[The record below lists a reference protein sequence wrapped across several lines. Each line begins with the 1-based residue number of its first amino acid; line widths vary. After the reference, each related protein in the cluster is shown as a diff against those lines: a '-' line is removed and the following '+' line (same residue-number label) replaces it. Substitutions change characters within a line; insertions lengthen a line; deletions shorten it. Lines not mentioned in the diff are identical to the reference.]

1 MVTVLMTSTLDIQLS
16 VTDQDIQTGVQDH
29 HQDQMT
35 DIMKRA
41 GTVEGGAEASG
52 QEIIKMGVVDMTV
65 LRGSSGGPGVLQEI
79 TETQII
85 DTETGMET
93 IKMTGGG
100 KERDMTREGD
110 GESTVMN
117 TPETPSA

>member
-1 MVTVLMTSTLDIQLS
+1 MTSTLHIQPP
-16 VTDQDIQTGVQDH
+16 VTDQDIQTGGQDH

-35 DIMKRA
+35 DIRNKA
-41 GTVEGGAEASG
+41 VTAEEGAEGRG
-52 QEIIKMGVVDMTV
+52 QEIIKMGVVDMIV
-65 LRGSSGGPGVLQEI
+65 HRGSAPGPGVLTEI

-100 KERDMTREGD
+100 KERDLTRESD
-110 GESTVMN
+110 EESIVMN
-117 TPETPSA
+117 ILESPSA

>member
-1 MVTVLMTSTLDIQLS
+1 MTDL
-16 VTDQDIQTGVQDH
+16 DIQTGVQDH

-41 GTVEGGAEASG
+41 GTVEGGAEESG
-52 QEIIKMGVVDMTV
+52 QEIIKMDVMDMIIHI
-65 LRGSSGGPGVLQEI
+65 GSSQGPGVLQEI

-100 KERDMTREGD
+100 KETDLTRGGD
-110 GESTVMN
+110 VETIVMN
-117 TPETPSA
+117 ILETPSA

>member
-1 MVTVLMTSTLDIQLS
+1 MTNTVNIQLS

-41 GTVEGGAEASG
+41 GTVEGGAEGSG
-52 QEIIKMGVVDMTV
+52 QEIIKMGVVDMIIH
-65 LRGSSGGPGVLQEI
+65 RGSSQGPGVLQGI

-93 IKMTGGG
+93 IKKTGGG
-100 KERDMTREGD
+100 KERDLTREGD
-110 GESTVMN
+110 EENIVMN
-117 TPETPSA
+117 ILETLSA